1 MKYTLFENNGKQYI
15 MHKGVKIYR
24 TELTPDTFSFNCSL
38 CSHSGPNQYNIIR
51 HINSRHKD
59 FITDNAVK
67 DKEMEGGKL
76 TEEEKDARKYQEEK
90 RKREKEF
97 AKEEAQRKRKEKLE
111 AEKEANRQRAIEFE
125 KAREARVAK
134 IEKRKALKAD
144 VEQGLQYM
152 INARKAQD
160 EASKEMKN
168 KIQEDVTQRDLVD
181 VLRMDTLEA
190 PEPSP
195 ESEIMKNNTLLPEE
209 ETDKYS
215 MEFEEPEPTKE
226 NITIEPEIV
235 EDSTLPAEEENLPDP
250 VFQKADMENI
260 LANMEEIKDINCKKD
275 LDKMEKSYYDHIKKV
290 EKRFKNKIDKANK
303 EKKGNDCKKELEK
316 IKKEFKT
323 TIKDTIEGIKSGMM
337 KVNDD
342 DMTDLIENANKFADS
357 MIDFAKRSE
366 NEKLRNK
373 MTGRKG
379 GTRKKR
385 VREMSD
391 TEKHNLLVH
400 AGMRKGPEKKVNKTA
415 NNKHKR
421 KTKVNKKTRHNKQKT
436 PMVTI
441 DPAKLKGRSNKSRLR
456 IRMKEINKAKK

>member
-1 MKYTLFENNGKQYI
+1 MKYQLLSNDGNEYI
-15 MHKGVKIYR
+15 LHKGVKIYR
-24 TELTPDTFSFNCSL
+24 TELTPDTFRFKCSL
-38 CSHSGPNQYNIIR
+38 CSHSGANQYNIIR

-76 TEEEKDARKYQEEK
+76 TEEEKEARKYQEEK

-97 AKEEAQRKRKEKLE
+97 AKEEAQRKRKEKIE

-134 IEKRKALKAD
+134 IEKRKALKAN

-181 VLRMDTLEA
+181 VLRMDTIEA

-195 ESEIMKNNTLLPEE
+195 ESEIMEKNNTLQPEE
-209 ETDKYS
+209 ETDNYS
-215 MEFEEPEPTKE
+215 MYFEEPESTKE

-235 EDSTLPAEEENLPDP
+235 EDSILPAEEENLPDP

-290 EKRFKNKIDKANK
+290 ENSSVDKKDLKKIQTQYDKEIKVLNKKVENGLDTCNQQELID
-303 EKKGNDCKKELEK
+303 L
-316 IKKEFKT
+316 
-323 TIKDTIEGIKSGMM
+323 KDEIQITG
-337 KVNDD
+337 D
-342 DMTDLIENANKFADS
+342 KFGKL
-357 MIDFAKRSE
+357 MIDLAKRAQ
-366 NEKLRNK
+366 NEKNIK
-373 MTGRKG
+373 EVEKFTGKKG

-385 VREMSD
+385 KRQKIPNIPGAQWVWSASTQNVKD
-391 TEKHNLLVH
+391 KP
-400 AGMRKGPEKKVNKTA
+400 KNKTS
-415 NNKHKR
+415 NNKQKR
-421 KTKVNKKTRHNKQKT
+421 KTKVNRKTRHNKTKT
-436 PMVTI
+436 KPPMVTI